1 MLLMQTHR
9 RSKTTEVEVMKEVAM
24 SVINSN
30 SRVIVNNSVSFST
43 ELLLLF
49 SPVVRGVLGSIQTPD
64 TSHSLYI
71 SATTTTTLV
80 RIREILINIIS
91 GNQQE
96 MIGDSNAE
104 LESALSMLGIITGN
118 ILGGDDV
125 LRAVSSS
132 PLHYTSPSPYS
143 SAPSACSTSGSPHTP
158 LAQPTPSSTNSP
170 AIIPGNSAAPP
181 ISGAAPPPTFRS
193 PSPSITGKSES
204 SQKRTIL
211 QKSGVFEKE
220 TSWETNSGFTTHRTG
235 PSLPHS
241 VLSNSGI
248 EVAANS
254 DTVKISQT
262 PKSLKQVRFSL
273 PYNRD
278 TKPTNSNGI
287 NYELECHIK
296 KCGRFL
302 TLVKL
307 QEHCARHFL
316 REIKSKYRNDD
327 LTCEKCGSNFK
338 TTDAYYLHIACKHG
352 KLDEILRE
360 KGLAV
365 LPCPVT
371 SNNGQAMQKKL
382 QAVKEERHKKED
394 PIDSIRQQL
403 LEEDDDFSE
412 TSNKE
417 NFEAN
422 LDEILKKYKS

>member
-1 MLLMQTHR
+1 
-9 RSKTTEVEVMKEVAM
+9 
-24 SVINSN
+24 
-30 SRVIVNNSVSFST
+30 
-43 ELLLLF
+43 
-49 SPVVRGVLGSIQTPD
+49 
-64 TSHSLYI
+64 
-71 SATTTTTLV
+71 
-80 RIREILINIIS
+80 
-91 GNQQE
+91 

-104 LESALSMLGIITGN
+104 LVSALSMLGIITEN
-118 ILGGDDV
+118 IVGGDDV
-125 LRAVSSS
+125 LRAVSLDSS
-132 PLHYTSPSPYS
+132 PLHYTSPSPYTSATSAS
-143 SAPSACSTSGSPHTP
+143 STTSGSPHTP

-170 AIIPGNSAAPP
+170 AIISGNSPAPP
-181 ISGAAPPPTFRS
+181 ISRAAAPPLTFRSPS

-220 TSWETNSGFTTHRTG
+220 TSRETNSGFTTHRTG

-241 VLSNSGI
+241 VLSTSGI
-248 EVAANS
+248 EVATNS

-262 PKSLKQVRFSL
+262 PKPLKQVRFNL
-273 PYNRD
+273 PYKSKD
-278 TKPTNSNGI
+278 TKPSNSNGI

-352 KLDEILRE
+352 KLDEILKE

-403 LEEDDDFSE
+403 LEEDDDFSD
-412 TSNKE
+412 TSNQE
-417 NFEAN
+417 NFEIN